1 MSETNLSNIYYI
13 PKVYWK
19 GLAAIQKLAEA
30 GNVSEKVDR
39 DWLRKQALWHV
50 YLPVR
55 RHIPRP
61 KFHVPTLNKIH
72 QAEFLFFCHTTLWV
86 EGGTAKL
93 TNMLQ
98 RPSTL
103 PAATKKLKPLR
114 LKRLQRL
121 QAPFG
126 EFTSLPWGRIHECC
140 HQTYERKWNNYSLRS
155 RGYPQ
160 DQPIVERFNST
171 LASVINT
178 GPKCGFPPVK
188 DQLHG

>member
-13 PKVYWK
+13 PKGCWK

-39 DWLRKQALWHV
+39 NWLRKQALWHV
-50 YLPVR
+50 YLPAP

-61 KFHVPTLNKIH
+61 KFDVPTLNKVH
-72 QAEFLFFCHTTLWV
+72 QAELLFLAY
-86 EGGTAKL
+86 GGGWSRKTYKYALTA
-93 TNMLQ
+93 
-98 RPSTL
+98 STL
-103 PAATKKLKPLR
+103 PAATR

-126 EFTSLPWGRIHECC
+126 EFTSRPWARVHGCC

-160 DQPIVERFNST
+160 DHPIVERFNCT

-178 GPKCGFPPVK
+178 GPKCGYPPVK